1 MSKWWPS
8 IDKLTR
14 VCKRGISVSD
24 LKALKYD
31 FLCLPYVLEVTVGGL
46 SISESTAMRETMD
59 DLIGQ
64 ICQHG
69 ALNVERVDDI

>member
-1 MSKWWPS
+1 M
-8 IDKLTR
+8 
-14 VCKRGISVSD
+14 SD

-31 FLCLPYVLEVTVGGL
+31 FLLLAPYVLEASTVGGL

-69 ALNVERVDDI
+69 ALSVERVDDI